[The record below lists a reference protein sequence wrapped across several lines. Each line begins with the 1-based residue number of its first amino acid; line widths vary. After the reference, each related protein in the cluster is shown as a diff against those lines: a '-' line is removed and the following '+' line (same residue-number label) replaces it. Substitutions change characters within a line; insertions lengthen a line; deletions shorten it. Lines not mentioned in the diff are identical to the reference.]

1 MRLFSQYLFQ
11 KPVVITG
18 SDLVKSAL
26 KWNLEYLE
34 EQLSE
39 TKCTVVL
46 SENHNFKYYDTSKV
60 APQVMDSFKPSSK
73 RVCLTISE
81 FTKRLRDWKKGD
93 ER

>member
-1 MRLFSQYLFQ
+1 M
-11 KPVVITG
+11 ITG
-18 SDLVKSAL
+18 SDLVKSAQ

-34 EQLSE
+34 EQLSR
-39 TKCTVVL
+39 TQCTVVV
-46 SENHNFKYYDTSKV
+46 SQNHNFKYYDTSKV
-60 APQVMDSFKPSSK
+60 DPKVVDSFKPSSE